1 MSQANLFFV
10 EQPSVILHVREMV
23 FGQNFNNTHNLYCVF
38 KGAGDDIASC
48 AVMLELL
55 RALYVTNEPL
65 KHNVIFLFN
74 GAEENILQVCITQK
88 YGLGLWCLTPLSTIF
103 QLYRGGQFYWQR
115 KTKHQEKTTDHGQTL
130 SHNVVSST
138 PRQRGIKNL

>member
-1 MSQANLFFV
+1 MSQTNLFFV
-10 EQPSVILHVREMV
+10 EQPSRVILCEMV
-23 FGQNFNNTHNLYCVF
+23 FGQNCNNTHNLYCVF
-38 KGAGDDIASC
+38 KGAGDNIASC

-88 YGLGLWCLTPLSTIF
+88 CGLGLWCLTPLSTIF
-103 QLYRGGQFYWQR
+103 QFYWWR
-115 KTKHQEKTTDHGQTL
+115 KAKHQEKTPDLMQVTDKLDHIMLYQVHL
-130 SHNVVSST
+130 A
-138 PRQRGIKNL
+138 